1 MFRGGQSMNS
11 VKKTRR
17 KAVSL
22 ILIICML
29 VAVVAGCS
37 GQPAKAD
44 DFSLW
49 VKDAKSLAAL
59 KSYVSEVTNKN
70 SKNFIPEEDRIA
82 VFDMD
87 GTLYGEL
94 APIYVEWW
102 MYAYR
107 VNEDPSFKADAAEK
121 EVADKIIASAKSG
134 VIDDSIELNHAIQN
148 ARVFAGMTIE
158 GYKQY
163 VREFVK
169 RNVVGFD
176 NMTYK
181 DAFYK
186 PMIEVVKYL
195 NANGFT
201 VYICSGTDR
210 FMCRELVSGVLPIA
224 DNHFIGMDV
233 MLKARGQGNTDGLE
247 YVYAKDD
254 QVVRTD
260 ELLIKSVKMNKVSLL
275 SRELGKAPVLCFG
288 NSSGDESMAAY
299 TTQNEKYLSKAF
311 LLVADDDVRD
321 YGSVEKGAQKAEKW
335 RSKGWEVISMKNDWT
350 TIYGGN
356 VVKTSK

>member
-1 MFRGGQSMNS
+1 MSYM
-11 VKKTRR
+11 KTNKR

-22 ILIICML
+22 LLVICML
-29 VAVVAGCS
+29 ASFVSGCAG
-37 GQPAKAD
+37 KAGKSD

-49 VKDAKSLAAL
+49 VKDAQSLAAL
-59 KSYVSEVTNKN
+59 KAYVSDVSNRN
-70 SKNFIPEEDRIA
+70 SKNYIPEEDRIA
-82 VFDMD
+82 VFDLD

-107 VNEDPSFKADAAEK
+107 VNEDPSFTADEAEK
-121 EVADKIIASAKSG
+121 KVAEKIIASAKSG
-134 VIDDSIELNHAIQN
+134 KIDDSIEVDHAIQN
-148 ARVFAGMTIE
+148 ARVYAGMTLE
-158 GYKQY
+158 GYAQY
-163 VREFVK
+163 VREFAK

-181 DAFYK
+181 EAFYK

-201 VYICSGTDR
+201 VYVCRGTDR
-210 FMCRELVSGVLPIA
+210 FMCRELASGVLPIA
-224 DNHFIGMDV
+224 ENHFIGMDV
-233 MLKARGQGNTDGLE
+233 MLKARGQGSTDGLE

-254 QVVRTD
+254 QVIRTD
-260 ELLIKSVKMNKVSLL
+260 ELLIKNVKMNKVSLL

-299 TTQNEKYLSKAF
+299 TTQNNKYLAKAF

-321 YGSVEKGAQKAEKW
+321 YGSVEKGNEKAEKW
-335 RSKGWEVISMKNDWT
+335 RSKGYEVISMKNDWK
-350 TIYGGN
+350 TIYGDK

>member
-1 MFRGGQSMNS
+1 MNRIS
-11 VKKTRR
+11 LAKI

-22 ILIICML
+22 ML
-29 VAVVAGCS
+29 VICVMSAMFSSCAGKT
-37 GQPAKAD
+37 GNGN
-44 DFSLW
+44 DFTYW
-49 VKDAKSLAAL
+49 EKDAKSLAAL
-59 KSYVSEVTNKN
+59 KEYVADVTNKN
-70 SKNFIPEEDRIA
+70 SKKYIPEEDRIA
-82 VFDMD
+82 VFDLD

-107 VNEDPSFKADAAEK
+107 VNEDPSFQADAAEK

-134 VIDDSIELNHAIQN
+134 KIDDSIELGHAIQN
-148 ARVFAGMTIE
+148 ARAFAGMTLE
-158 GYKQY
+158 GYAQY

-169 RNVVGFD
+169 RDVVGFD

-201 VYICSGTDR
+201 VYVCSGTDR
-210 FMCRELVSGVLPIA
+210 FMCRELASGVLPIA
-224 DNHFIGMDV
+224 ENHFIGMDV

-260 ELLIKSVKMNKVSLL
+260 ELLIKNVKMNKVSLL

-299 TTQNEKYLSKAF
+299 TTQNEKYKGKAF

-321 YGSVEKGAQKAEKW
+321 YGNTEKGNEKAEKW
-335 RSKGWEVISMKNDWT
+335 RSKGYEVISMKNDWK
-350 TIYGGN
+350 TIYGEK
-356 VVKTSK
+356 VIKTSK

>member
-148 ARVFAGMTIE
+148 ARAFAGMTIE

-254 QVVRTD
+254 QVV
-260 ELLIKSVKMNKVSLL
+260 S
-275 SRELGKAPVLCFG
+275 
-288 NSSGDESMAAY
+288 ESMAVY

>member
-1 MFRGGQSMNS
+1 MNS
-11 VKKTRR
+11 VMKTRR

-37 GQPAKAD
+37 GQPAKTD

-59 KSYVSEVTNKN
+59 KSYVSDVTNKN
-70 SKNFIPEEDRIA
+70 SKNYIPEEDRIA
-82 VFDMD
+82 VFDLD

-121 EVADKIIASAKSG
+121 EVADKIIESAKSG

-163 VREFVK
+163 VR
-169 RNVVGFD
+169 
-176 NMTYK
+176 
-181 DAFYK
+181 
-186 PMIEVVKYL
+186 
-195 NANGFT
+195 
-201 VYICSGTDR
+201 
-210 FMCRELVSGVLPIA
+210 
-224 DNHFIGMDV
+224 
-233 MLKARGQGNTDGLE
+233 
-247 YVYAKDD
+247 
-254 QVVRTD
+254 
-260 ELLIKSVKMNKVSLL
+260 
-275 SRELGKAPVLCFG
+275 
-288 NSSGDESMAAY
+288 
-299 TTQNEKYLSKAF
+299 
-311 LLVADDDVRD
+311 VRD
-321 YGSVEKGAQKAEKW
+321 
-335 RSKGWEVISMKNDWT
+335 
-350 TIYGGN
+350 GGIGRL
-356 VVKTSK
+356 

>member
-1 MFRGGQSMNS
+1 MN
-11 VKKTRR
+11 
-17 KAVSL
+17 
-22 ILIICML
+22 
-29 VAVVAGCS
+29 
-37 GQPAKAD
+37 
-44 DFSLW
+44 
-49 VKDAKSLAAL
+49 
-59 KSYVSEVTNKN
+59 
-70 SKNFIPEEDRIA
+70 
-82 VFDMD
+82 
-87 GTLYGEL
+87 
-94 APIYVEWW
+94 
-102 MYAYR
+102 
-107 VNEDPSFKADAAEK
+107 
-121 EVADKIIASAKSG
+121 
-134 VIDDSIELNHAIQN
+134 IELHKITVRELTQ
-148 ARVFAGMTIE
+148 
-158 GYKQY
+158 GYVDNNENGVRAYGGRLDVRPSYQ
-163 VREFVK
+163 REFVYK
-169 RNVVGFD
+169 EKQRDAVIDTLTQGFPLNVMYWAVVDDASERRDD
-176 NMTYK
+176 NGATLGSVASYEII
-181 DAFYK
+181 DGQQRTISICQYVHSDFAFNFRYFHNLQ
-186 PMIEVVKYL
+186 PDEQEQIL
-195 NANGFT
+195 NYELQI
-201 VYICSGTDR
+201 YICSGTDR

>member
-1 MFRGGQSMNS
+1 MMNKS
-11 VKKTRR
+11 NKKGFT
-17 KAVSL
+17 
-22 ILIICML
+22 
-29 VAVVAGCS
+29 
-37 GQPAKAD
+37 
-44 DFSLW
+44 
-49 VKDAKSLAAL
+49 LAEFEA
-59 KSYVSEVTNKN
+59 
-70 SKNFIPEEDRIA
+70 
-82 VFDMD
+82 
-87 GTLYGEL
+87 
-94 APIYVEWW
+94 
-102 MYAYR
+102 
-107 VNEDPSFKADAAEK
+107 
-121 EVADKIIASAKSG
+121 
-134 VIDDSIELNHAIQN
+134 
-148 ARVFAGMTIE
+148 
-158 GYKQY
+158 Y
-163 VREFVK
+163 VRSFMDKPQPGFTNLK
-169 RNVVGFD
+169 RGE
-176 NMTYK
+176 
-181 DAFYK
+181 AHYK